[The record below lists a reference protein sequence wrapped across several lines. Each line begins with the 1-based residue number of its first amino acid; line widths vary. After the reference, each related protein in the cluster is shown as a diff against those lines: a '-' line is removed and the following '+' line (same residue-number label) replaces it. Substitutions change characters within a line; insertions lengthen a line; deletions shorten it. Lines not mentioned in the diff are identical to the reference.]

1 MSLAHTLR
9 LVSSVG
15 FERDGAGDPA
25 RAAGPP
31 PEHSKIGRWASEGE
45 ADLLRVEASSLR
57 DVLSPLLVALA
68 VVVGVVAWA
77 ITSATGASAAVAV
90 LIGVVAAGVLLSLV
104 SYMRLALS
112 ARTVEIWCTPET
124 LEICDG
130 ARAVE
135 SWRLEDL
142 RRLKIVHDGAPASIA
157 IDVGPRRYRWT
168 VGQLYRH
175 SRLERLVEEMPER
188 ARLRLRAVGLEV
200 TITVRR
206 GVLTTESRRTG
217 RRAMLVP

>member
-9 LVSSVG
+9 LVSSSG
-15 FERDGAGDPA
+15 RERCWTGDPA
-25 RAAGPP
+25 SAAGPP
-31 PEHSKIGRWASEGE
+31 PEHSKIGRWAIEGN
-45 ADLLRVEASSLR
+45 ADLLQVEASSLR
-57 DVLSPLLVALA
+57 DVLSPLFVALA
-68 VVVGVVAWA
+68 VVVGVAAWA
-77 ITSATGASAAVAV
+77 MTSAAGASIALAV

-124 LEICDG
+124 LEIRDG

-142 RRLKIVHDGAPASIA
+142 HRLKIVHDGAPASIA
-157 IDVGPRRYRWT
+157 IDVGPRRYRWA

-175 SRLERLVEEMPER
+175 NRVERFVEDVPER
-188 ARLRLRAVGLEV
+188 MRLRLLAAGLEV

-206 GVLTTESRRTG
+206 GLLATESRRTG
-217 RRAMLVP
+217 RRAKLVP